1 VRHSWWQGAKW
12 AAGILFVLCA
22 AAASISYTLY
32 RLTEHDTATGAF
44 TAIAVSVLEDDVDT
58 EEFQQIMNE
67 AAANPDA
74 EYTLPGVNVTVTGQ
88 EIADLTPTEALEL
101 VVSRTADTLYYEG
114 ADSAQPLFS
123 EEPGGTA
130 NGQEEQGPSV
140 DTGTFSLLS
149 ENTHNFFQPLIYVF
163 GSIAIVSMA
172 LLILLSRGFGR
183 LGSPSLAI
191 LTAIAPFALLWT
203 VASRTA
209 DKMAEKP
216 DDLTGRLAATL
227 TPAFDDLS
235 RTFLVLAAVGGAT
248 AALAVVGHIATWAI
262 ARSRTGQPETEVDA
276 EADAVAEPATE
287 PFALEPAMDEEPPA
301 QGDELPSIGPG
312 GVPQA

>member
-1 VRHSWWQGAKW
+1 MRPSWHLYAKW
-12 AAGILFVLCA
+12 LSALAAVFLVF
-22 AAASISYTLY
+22 AASISYTLY
-32 RLTEHDTATGAF
+32 RLTEHDTATAAF
-44 TAIAVSVLEDDVDT
+44 TAIAVSMLEDNVDT
-58 EEFQQIMNE
+58 EEFQQIVNE

-88 EIADLTPTEALEL
+88 EIADLTPTEALEF

-130 NGQEEQGPSV
+130 DGQEDQGPSV

-149 ENTHNFFQPLIYVF
+149 EGTHDFFQPLIYVF
-163 GSIAIVSMA
+163 GSIAIVSMV

-183 LGSPSLAI
+183 LGSPGLAL
-191 LTAIAPFALLWT
+191 LTAIAPLALLWT
-203 VASRTA
+203 VASRAA

-235 RTFLVLAAVGGAT
+235 RTFLVLAAVGAALT
-248 AALAVVGHIATWAI
+248 AAAIIGHIATWAI
-262 ARSRTGQPETEVDA
+262 TRSRTGQPES
-276 EADAVAEPATE
+276 EADAIAEPATE
-287 PFALEPAMDEEPPA
+287 PLAPEPAMDEEPPA
-301 QGDELPSIGPG
+301 QGDEFPSIGPG

>member
-1 VRHSWWQGAKW
+1 MRPSWQLYAKW
-12 AAGILFVLCA
+12 LSALAAVFLVF
-22 AAASISYTLY
+22 AASVSYTLY

-44 TAIAVSVLEDDVDT
+44 TAIAVSLLEDKVDT

-74 EYTLPGVNVTVTGQ
+74 EYTLPGVNVSVTGQ
-88 EIADLTPTEALEL
+88 ELADRTPTEALDL

-123 EEPGGTA
+123 EEPADTA
-130 NGQEEQGPSV
+130 DGQEDKEPSV

-149 ENTHNFFQPLIYVF
+149 EGTHDFFQPLIYAFVLT
-163 GSIAIVSMA
+163 AIVSMV

-183 LGSPSLAI
+183 LGSPGLAL

-203 VASRTA
+203 AASRAA
-209 DKMAEKP
+209 DGMSDQP

-227 TPAFDDLS
+227 TPALDDLS

-262 ARSRTGQPETEVDA
+262 ARSRAGQPEA
-276 EADAVAEPATE
+276 EADVEAEPASE
-287 PFALEPAMDEEPPA
+287 PLAPEPAMDEEPPA
-301 QGDELPSIGPG
+301 QGDEFPSIGPG